1 MTLSRRDF
9 ARGSAAGL
17 AAALAPSLARAAG
30 RRPRVLLKSSWQ
42 TVNIGDVGHTP
53 GVLAQL
59 EVDLPDADLWLWPN
73 NIRDGV
79 EPMLRRRFPKVRIVQ
94 SADEVKAAFADC
106 DFLLHGSGPS
116 LVAARS
122 LAEWR
127 EKTGKPYGVYG
138 ITVNGKLDPG
148 KADTRSGSPLAPSTT
163 DVLTGARFVFFRDT
177 ISLKVAKAEGVNC
190 PVMAFGPDGAFS
202 VDLRDDAKAVPF
214 LRGLG
219 LEDGKFLVAIPKY
232 RNTRY
237 WKIHGKEMTAADK
250 AKQAE
255 NEALLEKDHALVLP
269 SLVAVARETGLKVL
283 VCPEMVL
290 DWEAGKSQ
298 FIDKLPADVRDRFAL
313 RDRYWQTDEA
323 VSVYARSAGLVSM
336 DMHSPIMAL
345 GNGVPAILCR
355 FRNQSSKGQMWKDIG
370 LDEWYFDL
378 DFEPN
383 GDAITKAAVDMARD
397 PAGAKAK
404 AAKALAFVRGR
415 QKEMAATL
423 AKQLPA

>member
-1 MTLSRRDF
+1 MTLSRRVF
-9 ARGSAAGL
+9 TLGSAAGL
-17 AAALAPSLARAAG
+17 ASALAPYLARAAG
-30 RRPRVLLKSSWQ
+30 RRPRMLLKSGWQ

-59 EVDLPDADLWLWPN
+59 EADLPDADLWLWPN

-79 EPMLRRRFPKVRIVQ
+79 EPMLRKRFPKVRIVQ
-94 SADEVKAAFADC
+94 TPDDVKSAFADC

-116 LVAARS
+116 LVAAKS

-138 ITVNGKLDPG
+138 ITVNGKPDPG
-148 KADTRSGSPLAPSTT
+148 KIDTRSGSKLDPATT
-163 DVLTGARFVFFRDT
+163 DLLTGARFVYFRDT
-177 ISLKVAKAEGVNC
+177 ISLSVAKAGGVAS

-214 LRGLG
+214 LRKLG

-237 WKIHGKEMTAADK
+237 WKIHGKEMTATDK

-255 NEALLEKDHALVLP
+255 NEAMLEKDHALVLP
-269 SLVAVARETGLKVL
+269 ALVAVARQTGLKVL

-290 DWEAGKSQ
+290 DWEAGQSQ

-313 RDRYWQTDEA
+313 RDHYWQTDEA

-345 GNGVPAILCR
+345 GNGIPAILCR

-378 DFEPN
+378 DFEAN
-383 GDAITKAAVDMARD
+383 GDAITKAALEMAKD

-404 AAKALAFVRGR
+404 AAKALAFVRAR